1 MVSILENFIIN
12 LLIGKRK
19 KKGTVFMWIVDIYL
33 YIYIYYSICGI
44 QALMMVH
51 MGFLFHSFIFYYCG
65 STVFSFCSFL

>member
-1 MVSILENFIIN
+1 
-12 LLIGKRK
+12 
-19 KKGTVFMWIVDIYL
+19 MWIVDIYM

-65 STVFSFCSFL
+65 STVFFFLFLSLMAFLTCSDFISWELYASCT